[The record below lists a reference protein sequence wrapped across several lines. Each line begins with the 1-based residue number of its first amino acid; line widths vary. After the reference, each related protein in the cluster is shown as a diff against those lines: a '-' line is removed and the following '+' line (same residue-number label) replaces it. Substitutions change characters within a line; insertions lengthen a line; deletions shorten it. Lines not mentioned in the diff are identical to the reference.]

1 MDFETIQQ
9 LLVSYQNGTQISN
22 EHLQA
27 LRDKILCIRE
37 FQNLRKQLDGDNK
50 VFDQCLKYLK
60 YEFYPKNR
68 LIFYTGQK
76 KEQFY
81 FVLEGSCGQ
90 FQQKEDSNINKEIHY
105 FGILQEL
112 QSNLKQEESKL
123 AQVGTLQEEQ
133 NTLYSIKILQ
143 QKISVAEATL
153 QVYRKDIDQAKLKE
167 AILSVEDKQLRHK
180 LYQKHFQLNNL
191 CLYTKEKV
199 LISGDNIDQINLNG
213 KDNKN
218 TVITLEDS
226 HIISI
231 NIDDYSRVFQHIVK
245 QIQQSQKIMRNYFPD
260 VNEEIIQ
267 FLSYEFTTH
276 YFERNEVIYS
286 QNSSNPQSFFIL
298 LQGTIEIRKYI
309 EKGKKQQNC
318 NNNSQIV
325 DSSSNT
331 IKQKTDH
338 TITSHKKQQINNNA
352 ENQFEQQIVSEKQS
366 NQQQDTQNRNTEII
380 KIGVAKQKED
390 GQKAFNVNDPFHSI
404 IVYCGQQV
412 FGTECHGKMN
422 EYSAVSISTETKVI
436 ALDKKKFDL
445 YDHQFNFRGFLKRQ
459 AIIQNKFYQER
470 LQRLADFS
478 KKMLDEQ
485 IKNKQLIQTQV
496 KQNIIPNQ
504 ISCLT
509 NTSPMKLNQKDLQQD
524 LLEQNESNNNV
535 FDFQQKL
542 HHQSIIKTIFSSQ
555 GQEIS
560 FKDLIEKL
568 IQTRSNK
575 QDLQINQEDQAEEIQ
590 SKKEPQSSQNS
601 PRKQNQQFQLQQQHS
616 SGVNRGFDFEMN
628 DDKKRRT
635 NILIDHKVK
644 KQLNYKKIEKITDY
658 QGNSTLQKNDQ
669 KIPLNS
675 SNINNS
681 NINNYKGDDL
691 AIYLQKQKQRNQ
703 YVQREGQLPWL
714 DQFGFRKEM
723 EHAANSLSLNQIQKK
738 IDYQNQMIKQ
748 IQKRNS
754 QDLSPINSN
763 RKRNSTLE
771 NINEGSSQTN
781 FQNEVQ
787 QIPEKISQQKSFVNL
802 DLINKQIHIIKSSIS
817 TMKEQDQQEQE
828 QIQDMKRIFS
838 TNSIL
843 LNRSQSNSHS
853 TQKCNQELQSNLSQS
868 YIANFNNEVV
878 SSSHR
883 SQSQNI
889 SSCSLNSPGQK
900 TILESLNSPNSFVQ
914 QQRNRE
920 KIRKTKKF
928 NSAIISNCNNLQH
941 IQQQPNSIK
950 SSSQINIHNEF
961 CSQKEIPSLS
971 IFSPL
976 PKKQRALQS
985 HHVEQQKTELP
996 LIECTPSIK
1005 SQVNLLKKRNLI
1017 AENFSPSINTRLN
1030 ISQKIDKSP
1039 TSISASHNHL
1049 LTDRLVISDTYKD
1062 YSVLHV
1068 KKLSENFSINSP
1080 HSCSS
1085 VRQIINRQLS
1095 QDQLTPSTL
1104 APSPLT
1110 FSHGQQ
1116 ISFSNFKQKSSHF
1129 IR

>member
-1 MDFETIQQ
+1 MDFETIKQ
-9 LLVSYQNGTQISN
+9 LLVSYQDGNQISN
-22 EHLQA
+22 EELQA
-27 LRDKILCIRE
+27 LRDKVLSIKE

-68 LIFYTGQK
+68 LLFYNGQK
-76 KEQFY
+76 KEHFY

-90 FQQKEDSNINKEIHY
+90 FQQKEDSNINKEIQY

-112 QSNLKQEESKL
+112 QTSLKQQESKL

-133 NTLYSIKILQ
+133 NTLYNIKILQ
-143 QKISVAEATL
+143 QKITVAEATL
-153 QVYRKDIDQAKLKE
+153 QVYRKDIDQLKLKE

-180 LYQKHFQLNNL
+180 LYQKHFSLNNL

-218 TVITLEDS
+218 TVVTLEDT

-231 NIDDYSRVFQHIVK
+231 NIEDYSRVFQHIVK

-260 VNEEIIQ
+260 INEEIIQ

-276 YFERNEVIYS
+276 YFERNEFIYS

-298 LQGTIEIRKYI
+298 LQGSIEIRKYI
-309 EKGKKQQNC
+309 EKSKKQQNC

-325 DSSSNT
+325 DSSCNT
-331 IKQKTDH
+331 IKLKTDH
-338 TITSHKKQQINNNA
+338 TITSNKNTQINNA
-352 ENQFEQQIVSEKQS
+352 DDAFQQQIVSDKQS
-366 NQQQDTQNRNTEII
+366 IQQQDTKIKKTESI
-380 KIGVAKQKED
+380 KIGATKQNE
-390 GQKAFNVNDPFHSI
+390 GCQKTFNINDPFHSI

-412 FGTECHGKMN
+412 FGTECYGKTN

-436 ALDKKKFDL
+436 VLDKKKFDL
-445 YDHQFNFRGFLKRQ
+445 YDHQFNFRGFLKKQ
-459 AIIQNKFYQER
+459 AIIQNKFYQQR

-496 KQNIIPNQ
+496 KQNITSNQ
-504 ISCLT
+504 ISSLT
-509 NTSPMKLNQKDLQQD
+509 NTSPIKLNQKDLQSD
-524 LLEQNESNNNV
+524 LLLEQSENSNNI
-535 FDFQQKL
+535 FDLQQKL
-542 HHQSIIKTIFSSQ
+542 QHQSIIKTIFSSH
-555 GQEIS
+555 GKEIS
-560 FKDLIEKL
+560 FKDLIQKL
-568 IQTRSNK
+568 IKTRDNK
-575 QDLQINQEDQAEEIQ
+575 QDLQINQEQQEEEIE

-601 PRKQNQQFQLQQQHS
+601 PRKQNQQLQ
-616 SGVNRGFDFEMN
+616 VNRGFDFEMN

-635 NILIDHKVK
+635 NILIDYKVK
-644 KQLNYKKIEKITDY
+644 KQLNYKKLEKITDS
-658 QGNSTLQKNDQ
+658 QNNNNTQQKIDQ
-669 KIPLNS
+669 KIPF
-675 SNINNS
+675 SNNNNNVINNQKS
-681 NINNYKGDDL
+681 EDSASL
-691 AIYLQKQKQRNQ
+691 LQKQKQKNQ
-703 YVQREGQLPWL
+703 YVQREGQFPWL
-714 DQFGFRKEM
+714 DQFGYRKEM
-723 EHAANSLSLNQIQKK
+723 EQAGNSLSLNQIQKK

-748 IQKRNS
+748 LQKRNS

-771 NINEGSSQTN
+771 NINEGSNAQTN
-781 FQNEVQ
+781 FQNNEVQ
-787 QIPEKISQQKSFVNL
+787 QIPEKLSQQKSFVNL
-802 DLINKQIHIIKSSIS
+802 DLISKQINMIKSTINI
-817 TMKEQDQQEQE
+817 MKEQDQQEQE
-828 QIQDMKRIFS
+828 QIQDMKKIFS
-838 TNSIL
+838 TNRIL
-843 LNRSQSNSHS
+843 LNRSQSNNNS
-853 TQKCNQELQSNLSQS
+853 KCNQELQSNLSQS
-868 YIANFNNEVV
+868 YIANFNNEQIN
-878 SSSHR
+878 SSQR
-883 SQSQNI
+883 SQSQNV

-900 TILESLNSPNSFVQ
+900 TVLESINSPSSFVK

-928 NSAIISNCNNLQH
+928 NSAIITNCSNLQH
-941 IQQQPNSIK
+941 IQQQQPSSIK
-950 SSSQINIHNEF
+950 SSSQINFHNELS
-961 CSQKEIPSLS
+961 SQKEIPSLS

-985 HHVEQQKTELP
+985 HHIDQQKTELP

-1017 AENFSPSINTRLN
+1017 AENFSPSINTKLN
-1030 ISQKIDKSP
+1030 ISQKFDKSP
-1039 TSISASHNHL
+1039 TSITVSHHHL
-1049 LTDRLVISDTYKD
+1049 LTDRLGICDTQKD
-1062 YSVLHV
+1062 TSIQHV

-1080 HSCSS
+1080 NSCSS
-1085 VRQIINRQLS
+1085 VRKQIFRQFS

-1110 FSHGQQ
+1110 FNNGQQQ